1 MVKESIE
8 YLYQKA
14 NLINYENNDYK
25 NEVKRILE
33 NKNST
38 NKKIEEFSS
47 ALPFVNEKFV
57 ELFENFYNQ
66 LTELNKI
73 STIGPFISL
82 MNDPQINLNN
92 MREYGNVLINY
103 QIFLNKYL
111 TQMINS
117 YFQALERVSSNIQEK
132 TTEEAR
138 KLIIN
143 SFEDVFSKMFESAE
157 FSINYNNLI
166 NVIIDLNKS
175 YQKFVD
181 ASSPLLN
188 RQSLSKEEKDLL
200 FNNLY
205 EIKKLTLEI
214 KNKINERKND

>member
-1 MVKESIE
+1 M
-8 YLYQKA
+8 
-14 NLINYENNDYK
+14 
-25 NEVKRILE
+25 E

-47 ALPFVNEKFV
+47 ALPFINEKFV

-214 KNKINERKND
+214 KNKINELKND

>member
-1 MVKESIE
+1 
-8 YLYQKA
+8 
-14 NLINYENNDYK
+14 
-25 NEVKRILE
+25 VKRILE

-205 EIKKLTLEI
+205 EIKKLALEI

>member
-1 MVKESIE
+1 
-8 YLYQKA
+8 
-14 NLINYENNDYK
+14 
-25 NEVKRILE
+25 VKRILE